1 MARKTAAEQ
10 KKLNTKQ
17 FSDVKYSAMRN
28 ILYMRGGDG
37 KDIIQQVLAD
47 DVDKMVER
55 MQNGDNS
62 DILMVLASSLL
73 TLQMFNE
80 KISMNLT
87 GEAGK
92 KLDEFETLALLQL
105 KAMAEQRKTIM
116 AINEVTNPKRTTFI
130 KEVAQHNHIHQ
141 NSEKKEE
148 VTNEL
153 QKAITHTET
162 ATDAE
167 VLPAMERVR

>member
-1 MARKTAAEQ
+1 MNSKQ

-37 KDIIQQVLAD
+37 KDISQQVLAD
-47 DVDKMVER
+47 DVDKMVNR
-55 MQNGDNS
+55 MKNGDNS

-92 KLDEFETLALLQL
+92 KLDGFESLAVLQL

-148 VTNEL
+148 ETNEL
-153 QKAITHTET
+153 QKVITHTKT
-162 ATDAE
+162 VTDTEIFNAKE
-167 VLPAMERVR
+167 KVT

>member
-1 MARKTAAEQ
+1 MNDKQ

-17 FSDVKYSAMRN
+17 FSDVKYSAIRN
-28 ILYMRGGDG
+28 ILYMRGGDD
-37 KDIIQQVLAD
+37 KDITHQVLAD
-47 DVDKMVER
+47 DVDKMIDR
-55 MQNGDNS
+55 MKSGDNS

-80 KISMNLT
+80 KIAKNLT
-87 GEAGK
+87 GDAGK
-92 KLDEFETLALLQL
+92 KLDDFETLALLQL
-105 KAMAEQRKTIM
+105 KAMAEQRKTIIT
-116 AINEVTNPKRTTFI
+116 INEVTNPKRTTFI

-148 VTNEL
+148 NENEL

-162 ATDAE
+162 VTDAE
-167 VLPAMERVR
+167 VFHAKEKVT